1 VLPFFGAKMGMRL
14 CVECTCASTPA
25 QPKPLVDMTTPESA
39 IQDKQA
45 KQTVLAQIIQRRVIL
60 GTPITEFG
68 ISLFNICY

>member
-14 CVECTCASTPA
+14 CVECACASTPA